1 MGLRVA
7 IDLDGTIAD
16 LSRAMHGIAKKKF
29 RRLQRRAPLPA
40 PPAPDGDAGAALSD
54 RPTLADLDLSATDLD
69 RLWMHVLK
77 IRDFWTTLDEIEPG
91 IVARIQQLADER
103 RWEVLFITTR
113 PTASGA
119 TTQAQSQE
127 WLAAK
132 GFRHPSVYVVKG
144 SRGKVADALDLDA
157 VIDDRP
163 ENCLDVATE
172 STAKAILVWP
182 GSREALGPGITRHGV
197 IVKPTIGAALDEL
210 EDMDRVKR
218 GGVLRSIRRILWKR
232 GAPGQPAVPEP
243 PVPEPPLPRRR

>member
-16 LSRAMHGIAKKKF
+16 LSRAMHDIAKRKF
-29 RRLQRRAPLPA
+29 RRLHAQDP
-40 PPAPDGDAGAALSD
+40 PPAPSSPDGDDGSAIAD
-54 RPTLADLDLSATDLD
+54 RPTLADLDLGPADLD
-69 RLWMHVLK
+69 RLWTHVLK
-77 IRDFWTTLDEIEPG
+77 LRDFWTTLDEVEDG

-113 PTASGA
+113 PMAAGA
-119 TTQAQSQE
+119 TTQVQSQE

-172 STAKAILVWP
+172 SRATAILVRP
-182 GSREALGPGITRHGV
+182 GPSEALGPGVARHGV
-197 IVKPTIGAALDEL
+197 IVTETIGAALDQL
-210 EDMDRVKR
+210 EEMDRVKR
-218 GGVLRSIRRILWKR
+218 GGVLRSIRRMLWKR
-232 GAPGQPAVPEP
+232 GAPGQSAQPD
-243 PVPEPPLPRRR
+243 PPLPRRR

>member
-7 IDLDGTIAD
+7 IDLDGTVAD
-16 LSRAMHGIAKKKF
+16 LSRAMHDIAKKKF
-29 RRLQRRAPLPA
+29 RRLQDPESSAADDPADGALPV
-40 PPAPDGDAGAALSD
+40 D
-54 RPTLADLDLSATDLD
+54 RPTLRDLDLSHADLD
-69 RLWMHVLK
+69 RLWTHVLK
-77 IRDFWTTLDEIEPG
+77 RRNFWTTLDEMEDG

-113 PTASGA
+113 PLAAGV

-144 SRGKVADALDLDA
+144 SRGKVAAALDLDA

-182 GSREALGPGITRHGV
+182 APTDALGPGVARHSV
-197 IVKPTIGAALDEL
+197 VVTASISEALDQLVE
-210 EDMDRVKR
+210 MDRDKR
-218 GGVLRSIRRILWKR
+218 GGALRSIKR
-232 GAPGQPAVPEP
+232 LFGKH
-243 PVPEPPLPRRR
+243 